1 MKKGMKMGKT
11 GSAIAIA
18 AGVLGILAGSY
29 AYTKRGRV
37 RKAIKS
43 DLFEFMGELKDN
55 SAHIVHKKIG
65 YPVYQY
71 IKQKE
76 NIPY

>member
-1 MKKGMKMGKT
+1 MEKT
-11 GSAIAIA
+11 TGILAIA

-43 DLFEFMGELKDN
+43 DLSEFIDELKDN

>member
-1 MKKGMKMGKT
+1 MKMGKT
-11 GSAIAIA
+11 GSTIAIA

-43 DLFEFMGELKDN
+43 DLSEFVDELKDN
-55 SAHIVHKKIG
+55 SAHMVHKKIG
-65 YPVYQY
+65 YPIYQY

-76 NIPY
+76 NLPY